1 MNEIEKVL
9 GFAQKYI
16 EQTEKNNTMEYWNS
30 LDADANVLLQSASRC
45 RDIGR
50 ARAVKEC
57 VNGIMQ
63 CLEWLPMLAIK
74 D

>member
-16 EQTEKNNTMEYWNS
+16 EQTENNNTMEYWDS
-30 LDADANVLLQSASRC
+30 LDADALSLIQSVSRC
-45 RDIGR
+45 RDHGR

-74 D
+74 E

>member
-16 EQTEKNNTMEYWNS
+16 EQAENNDNMEYWDS
-30 LDADANVLLQSASRC
+30 LDTDANVLLQSASRC
-45 RDIGR
+45 RDHGR